1 MAMPGHT
8 IENFGWRTA
17 QETSAT
23 GYVAPRVEG
32 ILKGLDA
39 KRVADLGA
47 GNGVICGRLSALGY
61 EVVGVEYDK
70 AGVDIARTAFPSV
83 KFYNFSFEDDPADLL
98 ASESPFDAV
107 VSTEVLE
114 HLYFPHRLPIYAGSI
129 LKPGGHLI
137 VSAPYHGY
145 LKNLALSLFN
155 AWDHHHTTLWHGGH
169 IKFWSRK
176 TLTALLEQNGFQVV
190 GFRGAGRCA
199 YLWKS
204 MILVAKKV

>member
-1 MAMPGHT
+1 MPEHT
-8 IENFGWRTA
+8 IANFGWRTA
-17 QETSAT
+17 EETSAT
-23 GYVAPRVEG
+23 GYIAPRVEE
-32 ILKGLDA
+32 ILEGLGA
-39 KRVADLGA
+39 RRVADLGA
-47 GNGVICGRLSALGY
+47 GNGVICGRLSAKGY

-70 AGVDIARTAFPSV
+70 AGVDIARTAFPSA
-83 KFYNFSFEDDPADLL
+83 KFYHFSFEDDPADLL

-114 HLYFPHRLPIYAGSI
+114 HLYFPHHLPIYAGAI

-145 LKNLALSLFN
+145 LKNLALSLFD
-155 AWDHHHTTLWHGGH
+155 AWDHHHTTLWDGGH

-176 TLTALLEQNGFQVV
+176 TLTALLEGNGFKVV